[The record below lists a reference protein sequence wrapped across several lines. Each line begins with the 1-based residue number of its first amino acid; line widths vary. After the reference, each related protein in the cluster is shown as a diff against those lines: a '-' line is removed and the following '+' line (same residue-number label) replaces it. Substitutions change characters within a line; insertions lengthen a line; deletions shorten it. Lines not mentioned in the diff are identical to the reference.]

1 MTIQTIFD
9 VTKSEVFSDVSSRL
23 RGRINLHVWL
33 TLSII
38 GEMVLHETHVKIIW
52 LSSKETYVELRSSW
66 NLEEGMKSMN
76 LTFLK
81 ERGDRLP
88 EVATEF

>member
-1 MTIQTIFD
+1 
-9 VTKSEVFSDVSSRL
+9 
-23 RGRINLHVWL
+23 
-33 TLSII
+33 
-38 GEMVLHETHVKIIW
+38 MVLHETHVKIIW

-81 ERGDRLP
+81 ERGDGLP

>member
-1 MTIQTIFD
+1 M
-9 VTKSEVFSDVSSRL
+9 TKSKVFPDVSSRL

-38 GEMVLHETHVKIIW
+38 EEMVLHETHVKIIW
-52 LSSKETYVELRSSW
+52 LSSKETYVELSSSW
-66 NLEEGMKSMN
+66 NLEERMKSMN

-81 ERGDRLP
+81 ERGDGLP